1 MRIHHLALRTRD
13 LPRLRAFYVEAL
25 GLAPSNLRGSGVWL
39 QAGDAIVMLEQAEES
54 EPAVPAGSRELVAFA
69 VEPGQLPAF
78 EARLAQHGVAIEA
91 RTRHTLYFRDP
102 DGRRVGVSQY
112 GAGDSAGSGAVG

>member
-1 MRIHHLALRTRD
+1 MRIHHIALRTRD
-13 LPRLRAFYVEAL
+13 LPRLQDFYLEAL
-25 GLAPSNLRGSGVWL
+25 GLEPSSVRGSGVWL
-39 QAGDAIVMLEQAEES
+39 QAGEAMVMLDEAEES
-54 EPAVPAGSRELVAFA
+54 EPDVPEGSRELVAFA

-78 EARLAQHGVAIEA
+78 EARLARHGVAIEA

-112 GAGDSAGSGAVG
+112 RPADSAGSGVG